1 MENGLLYEINDDGLY
16 RVLLPSGLRPIVKP
30 VLAAVIRR
38 LVGSHNERKPE
49 VPVTVVQ
56 IEGTKSGQEF
66 PNNDD
71 PKYLKAL
78 REWEGSLGAAMLTR
92 FLIDAIVV
100 PEDDDWAWKLR
111 TTMVTIPASGGE
123 RAYAFVEEAYP
134 TLVSEDM
141 ADTDDKLTYLKA
153 VQQISIPS
161 EAGIKK
167 STAAVGDD
175 VEGDSTDGP
184 EAADRPLQ
192 EQPGA

>member
-1 MENGLLYEINDDGLY
+1 MENGLLYEIDDEGLY

-66 PNNDD
+66 PMRDD
-71 PKYLKAL
+71 PTYVKAKAQ
-78 REWEGSLGAAMLTR
+78 WEAQLGGAMFTR

-111 TTMVTIPASGGE
+111 DTKVTIPASGGE
-123 RAYAFVEEAYP
+123 RTYAFVEEVYP
-134 TLVSEDM
+134 TLVSEDL
-141 ADTDDKLTYLKA
+141 ADTDDKLTFLRA

-167 STAAVGDD
+167 SAAAVGDD

-192 EQPGA
+192 KQPGA

>member
-1 MENGLLYEINDDGLY
+1 
-16 RVLLPSGLRPIVKP
+16 
-30 VLAAVIRR
+30 
-38 LVGSHNERKPE
+38 

-66 PNNDD
+66 PVRDD
-71 PKYLKAL
+71 PKYLEAL
-78 REWEGSLGAAMLTR
+78 MAWQVSLGAAMLTR

-123 RAYAFVEEAYP
+123 RAYAFVEETYP
-134 TLVSEDM
+134 TLVSQNI
-141 ADTDDKLTYLKA
+141 ADVNDQLAFLKA

-161 EAGIKK
+161 GAGIKK
-167 STAAVGDD
+167 SAAAVGDD